1 MTKLIPAAL
10 LAFVLACSSTPSWTE
25 YKTGPVTVQFPC
37 KPSTAA
43 AVTKCVRPDGSEY
56 AIAVVD
62 KEGISDEEELKQSKE
77 YAENIPYGTLVKM
90 DAFPLR
96 WRESRRTVIIDSTL
110 YYKGGKEYVVSVSYT
125 TEKPPAITDEF
136 LGKVKVD

>member
-1 MTKLIPAAL
+1 MTKLILAAL
-10 LAFVLACSSTPSWTE
+10 FALLLACSSKPTWRE
-25 YKTGPVTVQFPC
+25 YKTGPITMQFPC
-37 KPSTAA
+37 SPNTSA

-62 KEGISDEEELKQSKE
+62 KGGISDEEELKQSKE
-77 YAENIPYGTLVKM
+77 YAENIPYGTLVNM
-90 DAFPLR
+90 EAFPLR

-125 TEKPPAITDEF
+125 TEKPPAITEEF
-136 LGKVKVD
+136 LSKVKVE

>member
-1 MTKLIPAAL
+1 MTKLIPSVL
-10 LAFVLACSSTPSWTE
+10 LAIVFGCSSKPTWTE
-25 YKTGPVTVQFPC
+25 YKTGPVTMQFPC
-37 KPSTAA
+37 SPGTSA
-43 AVTKCVRPDGSEY
+43 AVTKCVRSDGSEY
-56 AIAVVD
+56 AISVVD
-62 KEGISDEEELKQSKE
+62 KGGISDEEELKQSKE

-125 TEKPPAITDEF
+125 TEKPPAIVEEY
-136 LGKVKVD
+136 LSKVKVE

>member
-10 LAFVLACSSTPSWTE
+10 FASLLACNSKPSWTE
-25 YKTGPVTVQFPC
+25 YKAGPLTMQFPC
-37 KPSTAA
+37 SPSTAS

-56 AIAVVD
+56 AVAVVD
-62 KEGISDEEELKQSKE
+62 KEGISDAEELKQSKE

-90 DAFPLR
+90 DEFPLR

-110 YYKGGKEYVVSVSYT
+110 YYKQGKEYVISVSYT
-125 TEKPPAITDEF
+125 TEKPPTITEEF
-136 LGKVKVD
+136 LGKVKME